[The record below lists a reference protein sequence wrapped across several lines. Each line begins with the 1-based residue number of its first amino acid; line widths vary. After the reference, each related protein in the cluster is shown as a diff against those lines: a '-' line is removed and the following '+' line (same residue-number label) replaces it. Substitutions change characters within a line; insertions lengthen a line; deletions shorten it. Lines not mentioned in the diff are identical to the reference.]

1 MIKVLDL
8 AMKRWNAYWFRPIP
22 VLNIAICR
30 IIIVAALLIN
40 LVTATSIKRL
50 LILSNLPDSLYNP
63 HSLIKLLCLPFG
75 WNYRPPFALLEI
87 IYWFTL
93 IAGLTSLIGL
103 KTNISLLTFAGGNIF
118 LRAYTYSFGA
128 IYHVDAVIVMAV
140 SVLALSP
147 SGRVLSLD
155 ALQHRHRQLNLMDRD
170 NVAARWS
177 LLLIQWIFA
186 ITYFDAAI
194 SKLTSGASLISLD
207 WMNGYTLQA
216 YLLKPG
222 KPGFHLGN
230 WLGQN
235 HRLALI
241 SSWIAILFEGT
252 FPVVLIFRKL
262 VWIYIPLGILLH
274 TGIFLTM
281 GLPFLMLM
289 ATYVVF
295 IPWSSVIK
303 TLSRR

>member
-1 MIKVLDL
+1 MMKVLDL
-8 AMKRWNAYWFRPIP
+8 AVKRWNAYWFRPTP
-22 VLNIAICR
+22 VLNMAICR
-30 IIIVAALLIN
+30 IVIVAALLIN
-40 LVTATSIKRL
+40 LVTVNSLKRL
-50 LILSNLPDSLYNP
+50 FLLSNLPDSLYKP
-63 HSLIKLLCLPFG
+63 QPLIQLLCLPFG
-75 WNYRPPFALLEI
+75 WNYRPPFAFLEI
-87 IYWFTL
+87 IFWLTL
-93 IAGLTSLIGL
+93 IAGITSLIGL
-103 KTNISLLTFAGGNIF
+103 KTNISLTFFAGGNIF

-155 ALQHRHRQLNLMDRD
+155 ALRRPRKLTIMDSD

-177 LLLIQWIFA
+177 LLLMQWIFA
-186 ITYFDAAI
+186 ITYFDTAI
-194 SKLTSGASLISLD
+194 SKLTSGASLISFD

-222 KPGFHLGN
+222 KQGFHLGN
-230 WLGQN
+230 WLGQ
-235 HRLALI
+235 HHTLALI

-252 FPVVLIFRKL
+252 FPIVLIFRKL
-262 VWIYIPLGILLH
+262 VWIYIPIGVIFH
-274 TGIFLTM
+274 TGIFLTI
-281 GLPFLMLM
+281 GLPFFMLM

-303 TLSRR
+303 NFSRR